1 MVVAALKT
9 PWTQARPGKLGD
21 IISPIAWAKL
31 PKSAAQLSGGGA
43 MKACNL
49 TKAISYR
56 DMLDLIENLN
66 EAAVVQAEFATGGGV
81 LLKGRE
87 VVEGIARNG
96 KAEHVP
102 VLTITVVNT
111 TQAEIIAAML
121 QVGPVDEGMARRTAS
136 MLNEA
141 VEIGPERL
149 H

>member
-1 MVVAALKT
+1 MVAALKT
-9 PWTQARPGKLGD
+9 PWTRARPSKLGD
-21 IISPIAWAKL
+21 IISSIAWVKL
-31 PKSAAQLSGGGA
+31 PKFAAQLSGGGT

-49 TKAISYR
+49 TKGISYR
-56 DMLDLIENLN
+56 DMLGLIEDLN
-66 EAAVVQAEFATGGGV
+66 QAAVVQAEFATGGGV

-87 VVEGIARNG
+87 IVEGIAGNG

-121 QVGPVDEGMARRTAS
+121 QVGSVDEGAARRTAS

>member
-1 MVVAALKT
+1 
-9 PWTQARPGKLGD
+9 
-21 IISPIAWAKL
+21 
-31 PKSAAQLSGGGA
+31 

-49 TKAISYR
+49 TKGISYR
-56 DMLDLIENLN
+56 DMLGLIENLDQ
-66 EAAVVQAEFATGGGV
+66 AVVIQAEFATGGGV

-87 VVEGIARNG
+87 IVEGITRNG
-96 KAEHVP
+96 KTEHVP

-121 QVGPVDEGMARRTAS
+121 QVGSVDEGTARRTAS
-136 MLNEA
+136 MLNDA